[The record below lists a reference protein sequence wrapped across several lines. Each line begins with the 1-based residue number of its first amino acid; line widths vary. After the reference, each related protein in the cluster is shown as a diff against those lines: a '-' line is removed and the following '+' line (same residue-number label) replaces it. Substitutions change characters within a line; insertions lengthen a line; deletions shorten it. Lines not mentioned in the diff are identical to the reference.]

1 MQRKKIALIS
11 DAWVPQVNGVV
22 TTFQS
27 IIPILEKKGFQI
39 KILHPEMFSNFSY
52 PWYKE
57 IKISYNT
64 KKITDKFFKDYKPD
78 IVHIITE
85 GPVGFAGR
93 KFCIKN
99 KLKYTSSFHT
109 RFPDYVKQR
118 AYIPKTFTY
127 SLLRRLH
134 DKSVSVLVPSN
145 SMIKE
150 LYYSKI
156 LKEFIAD
163 CLNVKMYHYAD
174 PLASLTIN
182 VNKPGDRFS
191 WHYDTNEFTV
201 TMLVQDCDEGGVFQ
215 YVPNI
220 RNKEDEC
227 YDEVL
232 KLLKG
237 DQTRV
242 KEIKLDEGDLQ
253 LFKGRYALHRATRAE
268 GNKTRNLVVF
278 TYTEKENVIGA
289 SYRSNE
295 LYGKT
300 LDVHNEKRIRSDSL
314 TD

>member
-1 MQRKKIALIS
+1 MMMKKELSYFVNLNEFPIHDSDDLKYKKIIQEARESLTQ
-11 DAWVPQVNGVV
+11 DGCYVLK
-22 TTFQS
+22 S
-27 IIPILEKKGFQI
+27 IINMEAIYEMQKEAS
-39 KILHPEMFSNFSY
+39 KIENLAHYTTNKVNVYFSKDDASY
-52 PWYKE
+52 PKDHPRRFFME
-57 IKISYNT
+57 RSNGFVSG
-64 KKITDKFFKDYKPD
+64 DKF
-78 IVHIITE
+78 
-85 GPVGFAGR
+85 
-93 KFCIKN
+93 
-99 KLKYTSSFHT
+99 
-109 RFPDYVKQR
+109 
-118 AYIPKTFTY
+118 PK
-127 SLLRRLH
+127 
-134 DKSVSVLVPSN
+134 N

-174 PLASLTIN
+174 TLASLTIN
-182 VNKPGDRFS
+182 VIKPGDRFS

-242 KEIKLDEGDLQ
+242 KEIKLNEGDLQ

>member
-1 MQRKKIALIS
+1 MMKKELSYFVNLNEFPIHDSDNSKYKKIVQEAREALNL
-11 DAWVPQVNGVV
+11 DGCYVLK
-22 TTFQS
+22 S
-27 IIPILEKKGFQI
+27 IINMEAIYEMQKEAS
-39 KILHPEMFSNFSY
+39 KIENLAHYTTNKVNVYFSKDDPSY
-52 PWYKE
+52 PKDHPRRFFME
-57 IKISYNT
+57 RSNGFVSG
-64 KKITDKFFKDYKPD
+64 DKFP
-78 IVHIITE
+78 
-85 GPVGFAGR
+85 
-93 KFCIKN
+93 KN
-99 KLKYTSSFHT
+99 S
-109 RFPDYVKQR
+109 
-118 AYIPKTFTY
+118 I
-127 SLLRRLH
+127 
-134 DKSVSVLVPSN
+134 
-145 SMIKE
+145 IKE

-242 KEIKLDEGDLQ
+242 KEIKLNEGDLQ

>member
-1 MQRKKIALIS
+1 MMKKELSYFVNLNEFPIHDRDNSKYKKIVQEAREALS
-11 DAWVPQVNGVV
+11 LDGCYVLK
-22 TTFQS
+22 S
-27 IIPILEKKGFQI
+27 IINTEAIYEMQKEAS
-39 KILHPEMFSNFSY
+39 KIENLAHYTTNKVNVYFSKDDASY
-52 PWYKE
+52 PKDHPRRFFME
-57 IKISYNT
+57 RSNGFVSG
-64 KKITDKFFKDYKPD
+64 DKFP
-78 IVHIITE
+78 
-85 GPVGFAGR
+85 
-93 KFCIKN
+93 KN
-99 KLKYTSSFHT
+99 S
-109 RFPDYVKQR
+109 
-118 AYIPKTFTY
+118 I
-127 SLLRRLH
+127 
-134 DKSVSVLVPSN
+134 
-145 SMIKE
+145 IKE

-242 KEIKLDEGDLQ
+242 KEIKLNEGDLQ

>member
-1 MQRKKIALIS
+1 MMMKKELSYFVNLKKFPIHDSDNSKYKKIVQEAREALS
-11 DAWVPQVNGVV
+11 LDGCYVLK
-22 TTFQS
+22 S
-27 IIPILEKKGFQI
+27 IIKMEAINEMQKEAS
-39 KILHPEMFSNFSY
+39 KIENLAHYTTNKVNVYFSKDDASY
-52 PWYKE
+52 PKDHPRRFFME
-57 IKISYNT
+57 RSNGFVSG
-64 KKITDKFFKDYKPD
+64 DKFP
-78 IVHIITE
+78 
-85 GPVGFAGR
+85 
-93 KFCIKN
+93 KN
-99 KLKYTSSFHT
+99 S
-109 RFPDYVKQR
+109 
-118 AYIPKTFTY
+118 I
-127 SLLRRLH
+127 
-134 DKSVSVLVPSN
+134 
-145 SMIKE
+145 IKE

-237 DQTRV
+237 DKTRV
-242 KEIKLDEGDLQ
+242 KEIKLNEGDLQ

>member
-1 MQRKKIALIS
+1 MMKKELSYFVNLNEFPIHDSDNSKYKKIVQEAREALNL
-11 DAWVPQVNGVV
+11 DGCYVLK
-22 TTFQS
+22 S
-27 IIPILEKKGFQI
+27 IINMEAIYEMQKEAS
-39 KILHPEMFSNFSY
+39 KIENLAHYTTNKVNVYFSKDDPSY
-52 PWYKE
+52 PKDHPRRFFME
-57 IKISYNT
+57 RSNGFVSG
-64 KKITDKFFKDYKPD
+64 DKFP
-78 IVHIITE
+78 
-85 GPVGFAGR
+85 
-93 KFCIKN
+93 KN
-99 KLKYTSSFHT
+99 S
-109 RFPDYVKQR
+109 
-118 AYIPKTFTY
+118 I
-127 SLLRRLH
+127 
-134 DKSVSVLVPSN
+134 
-145 SMIKE
+145 IKE

-242 KEIKLDEGDLQ
+242 KEIKLNEGDLQ

-300 LDVHNEKRIRSDSL
+300 LDVHKEKRIRSDSL